1 MNDILNA
8 TIDATQNGPVDPN
21 AGAFK
26 VANLSAG
33 TADMSLSS
41 QWYNRPADQRFLSLP
56 HLHGYTKRRYEASET
71 MVVKNNELEF
81 FAPSPDQYQ
90 SIADSHLLGIR
101 LPDNRTV
108 VPTHWSFQQMS
119 GLAKA
124 PAGYLRTLPGY
135 VVAENWNVGM
145 HLNRQVETV
154 KTYFQPD
161 GSTEL
166 HAVTGPDYGRIPD
179 HEVVEAVQQVAGN
192 GVGDSSWKVPGVMD
206 WSDRVYRPNAEVTT
220 DTTTLFASDRDVF
233 MFLVD
238 DLHPIEVG
246 KTKGG
251 DPDLMFRGFYVRNS
265 EVGKSTMEIATM
277 YLRALCMNRILW
289 GVEGFQKL
297 SIRHSKNAP
306 ARFMMEALPALKKFA
321 EGSVANIVEGVEKAK
336 AAKVASN
343 DDKALEFLQGRG
355 FSRNRSR
362 EIFDRV
368 VTEEDT
374 KPRTAWDFAQGITA
388 VARDIPQQDQRLEME
403 QVAGNILNSVAQ
415 AA

>member
-1 MNDILNA
+1 MNDLLSA
-8 TIDATQNGPVDPN
+8 TIDATQSGPVDPN

-33 TADMSLSS
+33 KADMTLSS
-41 QWYNRPADQRFLSLP
+41 QWYNRPADQRFLTLSELRA
-56 HLHGYTKRRYEASET
+56 YTERRYKASET
-71 MVVKNNELEF
+71 MVVKNNDLEF
-81 FAPSPDQYQ
+81 FAPSPDEYRT
-90 SIADSHLLGIR
+90 IEDSHKLGIA
-101 LPDNRTV
+101 LPDGRTV

-145 HLNRQVETV
+145 NLNRQVETV

-161 GSTEL
+161 GTTEL

-179 HEVVEAVQQVAGN
+179 YEVVEAVQQVAGN
-192 GVGDSSWKVPGVMD
+192 GVGDSNWKVPGVMD
-206 WSDRVYRPNAEVTT
+206 WSDHVYRPNAEVTK
-220 DTTTLFASDRDVF
+220 DSTTLFASDRDVF

-246 KTKGG
+246 KARNGQ
-251 DPDLMFRGFYVRNS
+251 PDLMFRGFYVRNS

-306 ARFMMEALPALKKFA
+306 ARFMMEAVPALKEFA
-321 EGSVANIVEGVEKAK
+321 EGSVSNVVEGVEKAK
-336 AAKVASN
+336 AKRVATN
-343 DDKALEFLQGRG
+343 DDKALEFLRGRG
-355 FSRNRSR
+355 FSKNRSR

-368 VTEEDT
+368 VKEEDT

-388 VARDIPQQDQRLEME
+388 VARDITKQDERLEME
-403 QVAGNILNSVAQ
+403 QVAGNILNTVAQ